1 MRQVSPIIYSK
12 NLLISIPRNKMA
24 PTHTA
29 MVLKA
34 IAACFMEIVCKCRRK
49 AAKTSTDPSAL
60 SAAEARDTDDS
71 SAEGSHATMT
81 TAPSSDLTQAT
92 QKRTKTTPLVNV
104 ASITEC
110 YHKGHNLKSG
120 SNGLRKF
127 LTCQVCIHH
136 ATFKSID
143 AVPAELA
150 SLLTTV
156 CGRPYK
162 SSR

>member
-24 PTHTA
+24 PTLTA

-60 SAAEARDTDDS
+60 SAADDS
-71 SAEGSHATMT
+71 SAEGSHSTMT

-136 ATFKSID
+136 ATFKSTD

-162 SSR
+162 SNR